1 MSMVQPPVPLSSPPA
16 AGSAAWEPV
25 DDAYRS
31 LLAGH
36 EGEDR
41 WLLVQTL
48 LTGAPRR
55 ALFGMLGVPHGGR
68 MLDVGTGFGPLAL
81 ELAGATGGTAIGVDV
96 DIARLRQAVALRDT
110 LRARGWIRPWA
121 APASAAS
128 GHEHT
133 APSGTPAGAPST
145 PPGTHATATAGD
157 ASFAASD
164 ATALPFADK
173 TFDAATIRFV
183 LQYFSDPEVT
193 LAEMA
198 RVVRPGG
205 VVCVI
210 DVDDGLSIVHPEPP
224 GPLARLRAA
233 FSALQSERGGDRTV
247 GRKVPGLLDQAG
259 FTVTAVLVMPQA
271 AYGPSSPTDID
282 RTFLFDRFSQAA
294 DDIVARGLL
303 SEADVRAGLQV
314 LSTEEIPPRTSIEG
328 HLAVIGR
335 RRPT

>member
-1 MSMVQPPVPLSSPPA
+1 MSMVQPPAALSSPPA

-55 ALFGMLGVPHGGR
+55 ALFGMLGVPQGGR
-68 MLDVGTGFGPLAL
+68 ILDVGTGFGPLAL
-81 ELAGATGGTAIGVDV
+81 ELAGATGGSAIGVDL

-110 LRARGWIRPWA
+110 LRSRGWIGPRAVPVA
-121 APASAAS
+121 AGGAR
-128 GHEHT
+128 EHT
-133 APSGTPAGAPST
+133 APAGAPGT
-145 PPGTHATATAGD
+145 PLGAHATPAAGD

-164 ATALPFADK
+164 ATVLPFADK

-205 VVCVI
+205 AVCVI
-210 DVDDGLSIVHPEPP
+210 DVDDGLSIVHPDPP

-233 FSALQSERGGDRTV
+233 FSALQSMRGGDRTV

-259 FTVTAVLVMPQA
+259 FTVTAVLVMPHA